1 MNFKLIIFWEI
12 LEDKCGSKFLGV
24 NFFFC
29 YLVSVNLEGFMLCF
43 GYYYYMIVI
52 SVKNFNDIRGWYI
65 YFYLSYLIIIV
76 KIDVNFFLSVRWV
89 LI

>member
-1 MNFKLIIFWEI
+1 
-12 LEDKCGSKFLGV
+12 
-24 NFFFC
+24 
-29 YLVSVNLEGFMLCF
+29 MLCF

-76 KIDVNFFLSVRWV
+76 KIDVNFFLSVR
-89 LI
+89 